1 MIENLIISPE
11 TEAGKMVLANKLNTI
26 IDTINEQKENIYHLK
41 EGQTVLRAEL
51 YKLEEKIDFI
61 MENTEVPT
69 VVDNDANKTAYKFLK
84 ELYKE

>member
-61 MENTEVPT
+61 MENTEFIVKGT
-69 VVDNDANKTAYKFLK
+69 IQTLK
-84 ELYKE
+84 ELYKDN

>member
-61 MENTEVPT
+61 MENTEFIVKGT
-69 VVDNDANKTAYKFLK
+69 IQTLK
-84 ELYKE
+84 ELYK